1 MKLKIATLV
10 SGITLLSA
18 CSTVPEPIAPQ
29 EIVSTSTFFQ
39 TNIDSVATIVVPNEC
54 IPYLVIEDVKLTG
67 FTPRYFDF
75 NMDTPIA
82 VSNLQQLC
90 VVGVLKA
97 YPVKVE
103 LQGYTDNVGRKSY
116 NQKLAK
122 RRSQS
127 VEQEL
132 VNLGVDRQQVT
143 LVENAKIMKNQT
155 DSSLSRRVSLT
166 LK

>member
-1 MKLKIATLV
+1 
-10 SGITLLSA
+10 
-18 CSTVPEPIAPQ
+18 
-29 EIVSTSTFFQ
+29 
-39 TNIDSVATIVVPNEC
+39 
-54 IPYLVIEDVKLTG
+54 
-67 FTPRYFDF
+67 
-75 NMDTPIA
+75 MDTPIA
-82 VSNLQQLC
+82 VSNLQQSC

-132 VNLGVDRQQVT
+132 INSGVERQQIT
-143 LVENAKIMKNQT
+143 LVENAKIMTNQT